1 MRYSRSA
8 TRRIKQVGDDCLNR
22 WKAAF
27 LTLSG
32 VVVAGVAGIIFLVGS
47 TGSSQPLPSATVLEE
62 GDANTL
68 TVRTTKKDFEGIA
81 NTYIRDA
88 VKGEQFPV
96 EMKVEE
102 DVILSSE
109 LTVFSFKLPVV
120 MHFDPIVQ
128 EDGNLILKQS
138 SMELGQLNIPPSAV
152 LKILRDSVKLPSFM
166 IVRPKEEEIFIDLSK
181 VPVAKN
187 VSVRAKS
194 FNLDEDEILLEVSI
208 LKK

>member
-1 MRYSRSA
+1 M
-8 TRRIKQVGDDCLNR
+8 NR

-32 VVVAGVAGIIFLVGS
+32 VVVVGVAGVLFLVSS
-47 TGSSQPLPSATVLEE
+47 TGSSQPLPSTTVIEE
-62 GDANTL
+62 GTANTL

-81 NTYIRDA
+81 NTYIREA

-102 DVILSSE
+102 DVVLFSE
-109 LTVFSFKLPVV
+109 LTVFSFRLPVV

-166 IVRPKEEEIFIDLSK
+166 IVQPKEEEIFIDLSK

-194 FNLDEDEILLEVSI
+194 FNLDQDEILLEVSF